1 MATYRKTYLC
11 ICEGQQERMYFDHLA
26 KLIKD
31 FPKKVVKFNTFI
43 DSPHRLEKRYEEYDS
58 AAIFDYDFN
67 ETEFYR
73 NIEICNQLNKKLK
86 PTKRNSGRHI
96 YHAYSN
102 VNFDLWLILHK
113 QDYNKRVS
121 KNDAYINDVRRVYG
135 LKRADDIKSEDVIN
149 KILGQITLKDVKEA
163 IKRAENIRIIKEE
176 SDSKNIFNTLIYENP
191 DFSIH
196 EFLRFVL
203 EDSGDLK

>member
-1 MATYRKTYLC
+1 
-11 ICEGQQERMYFDHLA
+11 MYFDHLA

-121 KNDAYINDVRRVYG
+121 KNDAYINDVR
-135 LKRADDIKSEDVIN
+135 
-149 KILGQITLKDVKEA
+149 
-163 IKRAENIRIIKEE
+163 
-176 SDSKNIFNTLIYENP
+176 
-191 DFSIH
+191 
-196 EFLRFVL
+196 
-203 EDSGDLK
+203 

>member
-135 LKRADDIKSEDVIN
+135 LKRADDIKSEDIIN
-149 KILGQITLKDVKEA
+149 KILVQITLKDVKEA

>member
-1 MATYRKTYLC
+1 
-11 ICEGQQERMYFDHLA
+11 MYFDHLA

-121 KNDAYINDVRRVYG
+121 KNDAYINDVRWVYG

-203 EDSGDLK
+203 EDSGDLR